1 MNFIFAHAVMI
12 HGAGVGTVGVQ
23 HGAAGVGVSIIDLT
37 IIDIV
42 RGDVLFGIRGDWPA
56 DATAFASPLPDEPV
70 SAARTL
76 PLAVVRVAVRKRVA
90 SFVIFIMVLLFL
102 SLRWITFSNSAS
114 FQRRKIP
121 PYGLTSVG
129 NRF

>member
-42 RGDVLFGIRGDWPA
+42 RGDVLFGIRGDGLLTQPRLHHRYPMSPFRPQERYRWP
-56 DATAFASPLPDEPV
+56 
-70 SAARTL
+70 
-76 PLAVVRVAVRKRVA
+76 
-90 SFVIFIMVLLFL
+90 
-102 SLRWITFSNSAS
+102 W
-114 FQRRKIP
+114 
-121 PYGLTSVG
+121 
-129 NRF
+129 